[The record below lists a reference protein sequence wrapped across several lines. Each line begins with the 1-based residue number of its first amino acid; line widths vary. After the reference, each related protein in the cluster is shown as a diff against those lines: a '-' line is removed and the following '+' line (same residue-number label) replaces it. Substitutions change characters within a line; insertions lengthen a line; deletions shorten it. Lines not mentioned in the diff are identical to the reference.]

1 MELRR
6 QKSRCH
12 CCETGLVNGNEAE
25 TAAGPDE
32 RGEAPAEIVA
42 RARVRA
48 PTRGNRRLEALLDG
62 ANSDPELRAWW
73 HMAQVSSERLGMSD
87 HSWVHVQIVLNI
99 ALRILRLLVKAGIEP
114 AMVADHAMGRRD
126 AEVVVAGGA
135 LLHDVGMSIHR
146 SDHEAYSLFLAE
158 RKLRELL
165 ARVYDEPE
173 RTVVASEA
181 LHTIIGHRRRGEPYT
196 LEAGVVRV
204 ADALDMAQGRSRV
217 PVDAGRVGIH
227 ALSAA
232 AIDEVVIDAGDERPV
247 RVEIRMNNS
256 AGIFQVDDLL
266 ATKLRGTPLEGHVEV
281 VAAVEG
287 ETEKRLLR
295 EFRLPEG

>member
-1 MELRR
+1 MSA
-6 QKSRCH
+6 K
-12 CCETGLVNGNEAE
+12 EAPS

-32 RGEAPAEIVA
+32 RGGTPAEAIA
-42 RARVRA
+42 ASRVRA
-48 PTRGNRRLEALLDG
+48 PTRGNRRLEALLEGVNAD
-62 ANSDPELRAWW
+62 AELRAWW
-73 HMAQVSSERLGMSD
+73 HMAQVTSERLGMSD

-114 AMVADHAMGRRD
+114 AMVADHRMGRRD
-126 AEVVVAGGA
+126 AEVVVASGA

-146 SDHEAYSLFLAE
+146 ADHEAYSLFLAE

-165 ARVYDEPE
+165 ADLYDEPE

-196 LEAGVVRV
+196 VEAGVVRV

-217 PVDAGRVGIH
+217 PVEAGRIGIH

-232 AIDEVVIDAGDERPV
+232 AIDDVTIEAGEDRPV
-247 RVEIRMNNS
+247 RLEIRMNNS

-266 ATKLRGTPLEGHVEV
+266 ATKLRGTPLESQVEV

-287 ETEKRLLR
+287 ETEKRLLG
-295 EFRLPEG
+295 EFRLPES

>member
-1 MELRR
+1 V
-6 QKSRCH
+6 SASDA
-12 CCETGLVNGNEAE
+12 GS

-32 RGEAPAEIVA
+32 RGGAPADAIA
-42 RARVRA
+42 GARVRA

-62 ANSDPELRAWW
+62 VNADAELRAWW
-73 HMAQVSSERLGMSD
+73 HMAQVTSERLGMSD

-99 ALRILRLLVKAGIEP
+99 ALRILRLLVRAGIEP
-114 AMVADHAMGRRD
+114 AMVVDHKMGRRD
-126 AEVVVAGGA
+126 AEVVVASGA

-146 SDHEAYSLFLAE
+146 ADHEAYSLFLAE

-165 ARVYDEPE
+165 RDLYDEPD

-196 LEAGVVRV
+196 VEAGVVRV

-217 PVDAGRVGIH
+217 PVEAGRMGIH

-232 AIDEVVIDAGDERPV
+232 AIDEVIIEAGEDRPV
-247 RVEIRMNNS
+247 RLEIHMNNS

-266 ATKLRGTPLEGHVEV
+266 ATKLRGTPLESQVEV

-287 ETEKRLLR
+287 ETEKRLLG
-295 EFRLPEG
+295 EFRLPEAQG

>member
-1 MELRR
+1 M
-6 QKSRCH
+6 SS
-12 CCETGLVNGNEAE
+12 NDAE
-25 TAAGPDE
+25 STAAGPDE
-32 RGEAPAEIVA
+32 RAETPADAIA
-42 RARVRA
+42 DARVRA
-48 PTRGNRRLEALLDG
+48 PTRGNRRLEALLEGVNAD
-62 ANSDPELRAWW
+62 AELRAWW
-73 HMAQVSSERLGMSD
+73 HMAQVTSERLGMSD

-99 ALRILRLLVKAGIEP
+99 ALRILRLLGRAGIEP
-114 AMVADHAMGRRD
+114 AMVADHKMGRRD
-126 AEVVVAGGA
+126 AEVVVASGA

-146 SDHEAYSLFLAE
+146 ADHEAYSLFLAE

-165 ARVYDEPE
+165 GDLYDEPE

-196 LEAGVVRV
+196 VEAGVVRV

-217 PVDAGRVGIH
+217 PVDAGRMGIH

-232 AIDEVVIDAGDERPV
+232 AIDEVIIEAGEERPV
-247 RVEIRMNNS
+247 RLEIHMNNS

-266 ATKLRGTPLEGHVEV
+266 ATKLRGTPLESQVEV

-287 ETEKRLLR
+287 ETEKRLLG
-295 EFRLPEG
+295 EFRLPEAKG

>member
-1 MELRR
+1 V
-6 QKSRCH
+6 SAD
-12 CCETGLVNGNEAE
+12 ETQ
-25 TAAGPDE
+25 TATGPDE
-32 RGEAPAEIVA
+32 RGESPAEIIA

-48 PTRGNRRLEALLDG
+48 PTRGNRRLEALLEG
-62 ANSDPELRAWW
+62 VNSDPELRAWW
-73 HMAQVSSERLGMSD
+73 HMAQVTSERLGMSD

-99 ALRILRLLVKAGIEP
+99 ALRILRLLTRAGIEP

-146 SDHEAYSLFLAE
+146 ADHEAYSLFLAE
-158 RKLRELL
+158 RKLRQLL
-165 ARVYDEPE
+165 ADVYDEPE
-173 RTVVASEA
+173 RTVVVSEA
-181 LHTIIGHRRRGEPYT
+181 LHTIIGHRRRGQPYT
-196 LEAGVVRV
+196 VEAGVVRV

-217 PVDAGRVGIH
+217 PVEAGRMGIH

-232 AIDEVVIDAGDERPV
+232 AIDEVVIDGGEERPV

-266 ATKLRGTPLEGHVEV
+266 ATKLRGTPLESHLEV

>member
-1 MELRR
+1 V
-6 QKSRCH
+6 SA
-12 CCETGLVNGNEAE
+12 NEAGS

-32 RGEAPAEIVA
+32 RGGTPAEAIEG
-42 RARVRA
+42 ARVRA
-48 PTRGNRRLEALLDG
+48 PTRGNRRLEALLEGVNAD
-62 ANSDPELRAWW
+62 AELRAWW
-73 HMAQVSSERLGMSD
+73 HMAQITSERLGMSD

-114 AMVADHAMGRRD
+114 AMVADHKMGRRD
-126 AEVVVAGGA
+126 AEVVVASGA

-146 SDHEAYSLFLAE
+146 ADHEAYSLFLAE

-165 ARVYDEPE
+165 ADLYDEPE

-196 LEAGVVRV
+196 VEAGVVRV

-217 PVDAGRVGIH
+217 PVEAGRMGIH

-232 AIDEVVIDAGDERPV
+232 AIDEVIIEAGEERPV
-247 RVEIRMNNS
+247 RLEIHMNNS

-266 ATKLRGTPLEGHVEV
+266 ATKLRGTPLESQVEV

-287 ETEKRLLR
+287 ETEKRLLG
-295 EFRLPEG
+295 EFRLPEA

>member
-1 MELRR
+1 M
-6 QKSRCH
+6 
-12 CCETGLVNGNEAE
+12 NGNEAE

-48 PTRGNRRLEALLDG
+48 PTRGNRRLETLLDG

-73 HMAQVSSERLGMSD
+73 HMAQVTSERLGMSD

-165 ARVYDEPE
+165 AGVYDEPE

-232 AIDEVVIDAGDERPV
+232 AIDEVVIGAGEERPV

-266 ATKLRGTPLEGHVEV
+266 ATKLRGTPLESHVEV

-295 EFRLPEG
+295 EFRLPEA

>member
-1 MELRR
+1 M
-6 QKSRCH
+6 SS
-12 CCETGLVNGNEAE
+12 NDAE
-25 TAAGPDE
+25 STAAGPDE
-32 RGEAPAEIVA
+32 RAETPADAIA
-42 RARVRA
+42 DARVRA
-48 PTRGNRRLEALLDG
+48 PTRGNRRLEALLEGVNAD
-62 ANSDPELRAWW
+62 AELRAWW
-73 HMAQVSSERLGMSD
+73 HMAQVTSERLGMSD

-99 ALRILRLLVKAGIEP
+99 ALRILRLLGRAGIEP
-114 AMVADHAMGRRD
+114 AMVADHKMGRRD
-126 AEVVVAGGA
+126 AEVVVASGA

-146 SDHEAYSLFLAE
+146 ADHEAYSLFLAE

-165 ARVYDEPE
+165 GDLYDEPE

-196 LEAGVVRV
+196 VEAGVVRV

-217 PVDAGRVGIH
+217 PVDAGRMGIH

-232 AIDEVVIDAGDERPV
+232 AIDEVIIEAGEERPV
-247 RVEIRMNNS
+247 RLEIHMNNS

-266 ATKLRGTPLEGHVEV
+266 ATKLRGTPLESQVEV

-287 ETEKRLLR
+287 ETEKRLLG
-295 EFRLPEG
+295 EFRLPES